1 MASKKTFKDD
11 NPALSFMTAQEET
24 LETTVEPVKTVN
36 TAVKPPKGYKYN
48 PEYIETKSKRVQL
61 ILQPSVV
68 EKAKELAKKRGLSLN
83 EAFSE
88 AIKEYI
94 EKYQ

>member
-1 MASKKTFKDD
+1 MASKRTFKEE
-11 NPALSFMTAQEET
+11 NPALSFVTPTEEV
-24 LETTVEPVKTVN
+24 EEPVKTVN

-48 PEYIETKSKRVQL
+48 PEYVETKSKRVQL

-68 EKAKELAKKRGLSLN
+68 ETAKELAKKRSLSLN

>member
-1 MASKKTFKDD
+1 MANKKTFKED
-11 NPALSFMTAQEET
+11 NPALSFVTPEEET
-24 LETTVEPVKTVN
+24 VKTVN
-36 TAVKPPKGYKYN
+36 TSVKPPKGYKYN
-48 PEYIETKSKRVQL
+48 PEFIETKSKRVQL

-68 EKAKELAKKRGLSLN
+68 ETAKELAKKRGLSLN
-83 EAFSE
+83 ETFSE